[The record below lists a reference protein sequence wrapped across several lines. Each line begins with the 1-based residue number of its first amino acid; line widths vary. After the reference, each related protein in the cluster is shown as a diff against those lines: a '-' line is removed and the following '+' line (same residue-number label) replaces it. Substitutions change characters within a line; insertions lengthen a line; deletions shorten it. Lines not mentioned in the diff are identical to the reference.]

1 MDVPKRRRRRCKI
14 SKPIR
19 VRPSSPGDRQFDE
32 VRLTV
37 SVSPDG
43 LYFTTWRD
51 FYYKGM
57 RVFVTFPYYSP
68 PDASRGE
75 YIGEVVTVDSLS
87 AHRRGVAVR
96 FLATINQIP

>member
-43 LYFTTWRD
+43 LYFTTRRE

-57 RVFVTFPYYSP
+57 RVFVTFPYYASA
-68 PDASRGE
+68 DASSGE
-75 YIGEVVTVDSLS
+75 YMGEVVTVDSLS